1 MTFIGKK
8 IVLYSSEYIDSGG
21 TMIPLLAKQSV
32 QTKMDLRK
40 SKILGNY
47 EYYYGA
53 GLLTGALGL
62 QLQPTCAPLDIRE
75 AMQGVTEK
83 ADRSRE
89 RLHYL
94 AVIMEGFYCSEE
106 RDDQMTELFEMGLK
120 DSTKPDCI

>member
-1 MTFIGKK
+1 
-8 IVLYSSEYIDSGG
+8 
-21 TMIPLLAKQSV
+21 MIPLLAKQSV

-47 EYYYGA
+47 EYFYGA

-62 QLQPTCAPLDIRE
+62 QLKPDCSPLDIRE
-75 AMQGVTEK
+75 AMKGVTEK
-83 ADRSRE
+83 VDESKE

-106 RDDQMTELFEMGLK
+106 RDDQMTELFEMGLG
-120 DSTKPDCI
+120 DSKRPDSI